1 MVVSKSRRKTN
12 GVWAATKRRP
22 RKTVASPA
30 AAVCLEAKLGELKKS
45 AEIRLE
51 GKLSDYLNTVSL
63 FVLGVLPGFPV
74 SSKHTIKLLKFGW
87 V

>member
-22 RKTVASPA
+22 RKTAASTA

-51 GKLSDYLNTVSL
+51 GKLSDYLNTVSPL
-63 FVLGVLPGFPV
+63 VLVILPGFYV
-74 SSKHTIKLLKFGW
+74 LLSHDQIIEIIGW